1 MRILRIFAFLAVILA
16 VFTSIYP
23 VSALPTSGSI
33 SGRVTNTSGNAVA
46 GAAVY
51 SDTAGVI
58 QSQTTTAG
66 DGRYTLT
73 GLQAGSRHVVVE
85 KSGYANAHL
94 YSVNVSD
101 NTTTQNVDFI
111 LTTQMGQLA
120 GRVTDNGQPLANVVV
135 LAGGIQ
141 GTGYGYDRTDHN
153 GNYLITRLAPMGY
166 TVNTWHPD
174 GRSLS
179 QDTLVYVN
187 QTAQLNFNFSMQY
200 PGGIRGQILLD
211 GTLPA
216 IHANVYIMPRDG
228 NGTNF
233 AGYSDAAGYYI
244 AQSLSPDFYDVHI
257 SEVPE
262 YPNVIWGLVP
272 VGNRMVTLNFNLQ
285 QGSSEISGRVTDPL
299 GQPIVGAK
307 VQVACWNPN
316 PCTYGEDFTD
326 SLGEYSIPGMWAGLY
341 NTHVDHPGYPRVVK
355 NDVIVPAEETT
366 VLNFAMGIPPT
377 LLPELSTVTVFANGP
392 NFTTRTVSIDVSSGP
407 NVSWNASLPPNANWL
422 FLDSNAMG
430 VHASGL
436 TGTDAL
442 LLQFHP
448 ENVSDGIYSTV
459 VSLTSPDA
467 ASAQIAVTLIKNSAG
482 YYIYLPYTNR

>member
-1 MRILRIFAFLAVILA
+1 MKISRIFVYLSVILA
-16 VFTSIYP
+16 ITTYHTP
-23 VSALPTSGSI
+23 VSAFPTSGSI
-33 SGRVTNTSGNAVA
+33 SGRVTNTSGNTVA
-46 GAAVY
+46 GATVY

-85 KSGYANAHL
+85 KSGYANAHI
-94 YSVNVSD
+94 YSVNVND
-101 NTTTQNVDFI
+101 NKTTQNVNFI

-141 GTGYGYDRTDHN
+141 GTGYGYDHTDNN
-153 GNYLITRLAPMGY
+153 GNYLITKLAPMGY

-187 QTAQLNFNFSMQY
+187 QTTQLNFNFSVQY
-200 PGGIRGQILLD
+200 PGGIRGRILLD
-211 GTLPA
+211 GSQPA

-233 AGYSDAAGYYI
+233 AGYSDSAGYYT
-244 AQSLSPDFYDVHI
+244 AQSLSPDHYDVHI
-257 SEVPE
+257 SQVPG
-262 YPNVIWGLVP
+262 YPNVIWGLVA
-272 VGNRMVTLNFNLQ
+272 VGNSMVTLNFNLR
-285 QGSSEISGRVTDPL
+285 QGSSEISGRVTGPL

-316 PCTYGEDFTD
+316 PCTYAEAITN
-326 SLGEYSIPGMWAGLY
+326 SQGEYSIPGMWAGLY

-355 NDVIVPAEETT
+355 NDVIVPAGETT
-366 VLNFAMGIPPT
+366 VLNFAMGAT
-377 LLPELSTVTVFANGP
+377 
-392 NFTTRTVSIDVSSGP
+392 SG
-407 NVSWNASLPPNANWL
+407 
-422 FLDSNAMG
+422 F
-430 VHASGL
+430 
-436 TGTDAL
+436 
-442 LLQFHP
+442 F
-448 ENVSDGIYSTV
+448 
-459 VSLTSPDA
+459 
-467 ASAQIAVTLIKNSAG
+467 
-482 YYIYLPYTNR
+482 IYLPYTKR